1 MELILPLVLFGI
13 VLASLIQAGLTRR
26 AIRRAESWVPVK
38 GEITRSEVVKTRSR
52 GHGNRAT
59 YYEARIEYD
68 YEFEGRQYHG
78 DTICVGG
85 TFHTSL
91 SRHAK
96 ERCRRFPEGANT
108 IVYVDPQEPSDAC
121 LERGNHASVLFLLAI
136 AALTLVFGG
145 FFWMRG
151 F

>member
-1 MELILPLVLFGI
+1 MEFMLPLILFGMF
-13 VLASLIQAGLTRR
+13 LASLVQAGLARR

-52 GHGNRAT
+52 HHGNRAT

-85 TFHTSL
+85 TVHTSL

-96 ERCRRFPEGANT
+96 ERCRRFPEGANA
-108 IVYVDPQEPSDAC
+108 IVYVDPQEPSNAC
-121 LERGNHASVLFLLAI
+121 LERGNQAIVLFLLAI
-136 AALTLVFGG
+136 AAFTLVAGV
-145 FFWMRG
+145 FFWLRG
-151 F
+151 S